1 MSDSVSEPSASSD
14 PAPASPSDSE
24 RITAL
29 ETKLTA
35 LITILKNSFT
45 QVDDDSGL
53 RWVNTIEN
61 NKSEIENL

>member
-1 MSDSVSEPSASSD
+1 MSDSVSAPSASSD
-14 PAPASPSDSE
+14 PVSTTTSDSE

-29 ETKLTA
+29 ETKLNA

-45 QVDDDSGL
+45 QIDDDSGL

>member
-1 MSDSVSEPSASSD
+1 MSDSVSAPSASSD
-14 PAPASPSDSE
+14 PVPTTTSDSE

-29 ETKLTA
+29 ETKLNA

-45 QVDDDSGL
+45 QIDDDSGL